1 MLELGQIL
9 GLFSAVVLAL
19 AVAAWAKLGWIPAPH
34 PIDGRSPDNPGPV
47 EVASRIMVLAFGLS
61 ALAAIFT
68 VVGWIGL

>member
-1 MLELGQIL
+1 M
-9 GLFSAVVLAL
+9 LAL